1 MARGW
6 LPGLLLEKSG
16 AKGLQVGQAAV
27 YSGHCNF
34 IINLGGATARDVLE
48 LARRLQEKVQ
58 ENYGLWLE
66 EEVIFV
72 PADASML

>member
-1 MARGW
+1 MR
-6 LPGLLLEKSG
+6 
-16 AKGLQVGQAAV
+16 VGQAAV

-34 IINLGGATARDVLE
+34 IINLGGATARQVLTLAAE
-48 LARRLQEKVQ
+48 LKERVWQTS
-58 ENYGLWLE
+58 GLKLE